1 MAELDTVKAN
11 VATQTVTCIQLQ
23 AAVTQQGGLCATLN
37 ETVSSLVEA
46 SNVVATQPNL
56 PQDIATDRSPAP
68 AIRPAYLP
76 APAARFIYLFK
87 KNIFIQGSTQSYNTN
102 SVLQCC
108 PVSS

>member
-68 AIRPAYLP
+68 AIRPAHLP
-76 APAARFIYLFK
+76 APAARFIYLF
-87 KNIFIQGSTQSYNTN
+87 
-102 SVLQCC
+102 
-108 PVSS
+108 